1 MTWLINSAKDMLLM
15 IKMTLLLRTFH
26 MRCHIQ
32 KMVTIGDNK
41 ESVALGDQKMYTTPM
56 QLSQIFSRGD
66 NEDDKVEVVFNFI
79 C

>member
-1 MTWLINSAKDMLLM
+1 MTYLVYGAKEMLS
-15 IKMTLLLRTFH
+15 IIQPTLLLRTFH
-26 MRCHIQ
+26 MRCHSR

-66 NEDDKVEVVFNFI
+66 NEDDKVGVVFNSI